1 MPIEKRSPGHSV
13 IDVLDRVLDKGLVID
28 AWVRVSIAGIE
39 LVGVEARVIVASITT
54 YVKYSATVAGTPV
67 AARPVAARP
76 VAARP
81 VAARPVGA
89 RPVPAGAMSA
99 PSVAVA
105 PQPGALRMRARR
117 RRRRVARRRALV
129 NARCERGCTFAVRRD
144 AIGSTMTCP
153 FDASRICTLSAA
165 PAA

>member
-1 MPIEKRSPGHSV
+1 MPIERRSPGHSV

-76 VAARP
+76 VS
-81 VAARPVGA
+81 
-89 RPVPAGAMSA
+89 AGAMSA

-117 RRRRVARRRALV
+117 RRRRVARRRTLV